1 DDYIKLGEKFVRVLF
16 LKDYTFS
23 IGTIGRDA
31 ACAGLFMGNILN
43 YVYFTKKLDAS
54 QLAVLTVV
62 MAIARIFDAFN
73 DPVMGNIIDATKSRF
88 GKFKPWIA
96 IGMVSSAVVVYF
108 SFSNNLQGWAY
119 VTFFSLMYF
128 AFSITFT
135 MNDIAYWGM
144 IPSLARNAKD
154 RDKLTSLTVFC
165 AGLGAGIC
173 GILLPILTTGD
184 LAIGG
189 SAVSAYR
196 VTAVM
201 FVAIFIVLQSVT
213 LIGVKED
220 HSHASPTEKV
230 SLKGIIQT
238 YKKNDQLRWI
248 SLAFFCTQFIPTAA
262 LTMYIY
268 FQFGYNGTLL
278 TLFYTFS
285 SFGSIAVNL
294 LYPKLSQRYS
304 RAGLIKLSWIS
315 MIIGGTGLLA
325 LGILFPNDTFSFTIP
340 FFNATITLKYF
351 LMALLYFFIGFA
363 QTATYMSHMVCI
375 ANTTEYNDY
384 KFGKRSEGMIFA
396 SRPFITK
403 LGNAINTLLVML
415 FYIIIGINRE
425 TNKIADLEQQ
435 ANIGTITADQKLD
448 SIGQLIAAIEPFKV
462 YALLAL
468 VVFCTVGTFTI
479 AYFIF
484 KKKYFIDEAYFDKMT
499 QAIAQRD
506 GEQQEQTIQA
516 ESEIEN
522 EEE

>member
-1 DDYIKLGEKFVRVLF
+1 MSESVNSRRRLSKRNLL
-16 LKDYTFS
+16 TFS

-43 YVYFTKKLDAS
+43 YVYFTKRLDAT
-54 QLAVLTVV
+54 QFAVLTVI
-62 MAIARIFDAFN
+62 MAVARIFDAFN
-73 DPVMGNIIDATKSRF
+73 DPIMGNIIDATKSRF

-108 SFSNNLQGWAY
+108 SFANNLQGWAY

-144 IPSLARNAKD
+144 LPALARNSAD
-154 RDKLTSLTVFC
+154 RDKLTSLTVFF
-165 AGLGAGIC
+165 AGIGAGVF

-196 VTAVM
+196 VTAVL

-220 HSHASPTEKV
+220 RSQAAPTERV
-230 SLKGIIQT
+230 SLKGIIKT
-238 YKKNDQLRWI
+238 YKQNDQLRWI

-285 SFGSIAVNL
+285 SLGTIVVNL
-294 LYPKLSQRYS
+294 SYPKLSKRFS
-304 RAGLIKLSWIS
+304 RQGLVKLSWIC
-315 MIIGGTGLLA
+315 MMIGGAGLLA
-325 LGILFPNDTFSFTIP
+325 MGILFPNQTVSFTIP

-351 LMALLYFFIGFA
+351 LMALLYFFVGFA

-396 SRPFITK
+396 TRPFVTK
-403 LGNAINTLLVML
+403 LGNALNTLIVML
-415 FYIIIGINRE
+415 FYIIIGVNSE
-425 TNKIADLEQQ
+425 TNRIADLEQQ
-435 ANIGTITADQKLD
+435 ANIGTITAEQKLS
-448 SIGQLIAAIEPFKV
+448 SIGELINGIAPFKI

-468 VVFCTVGTFTI
+468 VVFCTVGTYTI

-484 KKKYFIDEAYFDKMT
+484 KKKYFIDEAYFEKMSAELEERN
-499 QAIAQRD
+499 QSAAQTD
-506 GEQQEQTIQA
+506 
-516 ESEIEN
+516 SIE
-522 EEE
+522 